1 MKSRTNKTQQA
12 FVNVSMPAPL
22 RDRLTKKVQR
32 LGSYGSTSDYIRDLI
47 RRDLDRD
54 AAMAKLDELITEGV
68 NSPGQLVTEQWWK
81 DRYTE
86 LERHREERSRTQGKA
101 TARRTPQRKRA

>member
-1 MKSRTNKTQQA
+1 MKTHSPTKQRQA

-22 RDRLTKKVQR
+22 RDRLTKKVKQ

-54 AAMAKLDELITEGV
+54 QAMAKFDQLITKGAD
-68 NSPGQLVTEQWWK
+68 SPGQLVTEQWWK
-81 DRYTE
+81 DLRGE
-86 LERHREERSRTQGKA
+86 IAERRKQRVKDQAKK
-101 TARRTPQRKRA
+101 TPQRKRA

>member
-1 MKSRTNKTQQA
+1 MKSRSTTKSRQA

-22 RDRLTKKVQR
+22 RDRLTKKVQK

-54 AAMAKLDELITEGV
+54 QAMAKFDALITEGA

-81 DRYTE
+81 DLRADIA
-86 LERHREERSRTQGKA
+86 ERRKARTKDSAKKA
-101 TARRTPQRKRA
+101 PQRKRA

>member
-1 MKSRTNKTQQA
+1 MKSSKSRQA

-22 RDRLTKKVQR
+22 RDRLTKKVQK

-54 AAMAKLDELITEGV
+54 AALAKLDQLITEGA
-68 NSPGQLVTEQWWK
+68 NSPGELVTAQWWK
-81 DRYTE
+81 DRYAE
-86 LERHREERSRTQGKA
+86 LERHRRERAKKA
-101 TARRTPQRKRA
+101 PQRKRA

>member
-1 MKSRTNKTQQA
+1 MKSRSTSKSRQA

-22 RDRLTKKVQR
+22 RDRLTKKVEK

-54 AAMAKLDELITEGV
+54 QVMAKFDQLITEGA

-81 DRYTE
+81 E
-86 LERHREERSRTQGKA
+86 LRAEIAQGR
-101 TARRTPQRKRA
+101 TARAKDRAKKAPQRKRA